1 MGIDRRDF
9 IKLAGLSTLLG
20 LGGKSAFE
28 LLRPGQVEAA
38 MGAEPQALNAQRWS
52 MVVDMRKLDEPTAK
66 KCIAA
71 CHQVHN
77 VPDFKHPSIPS

>member
-28 LLRPGQVEAA
+28 LLQPGQVEAA
-38 MGAEPQALNAQRWS
+38 MEEAGEQAPGGCL
-52 MVVDMRKLDEPTAK
+52 VGTHDEAH
-66 KCIAA
+66 A
-71 CHQVHN
+71 
-77 VPDFKHPSIPS
+77 

>member
-38 MGAEPQALNAQRWS
+38 MGASRRP
-52 MVVDMRKLDEPTAK
+52 
-66 KCIAA
+66 
-71 CHQVHN
+71 
-77 VPDFKHPSIPS
+77 